1 MEVGPAETSPQ
12 HVDDSVPLAFLL
24 GKKFNYYMDP
34 HLHTATLEER
44 PRTPT
49 DFHDMSKRQRE
60 LRAKMVLDPL
70 SHNDEM
76 LSGEVFQSIP
86 ARRAWKK
93 ERIKTAIATSNA
105 TDNQPRAFLAVAA
118 RPVPTI
124 HDKANAVKQEAQ
136 NARLKQQWRMIH
148 DQRIQSI
155 AMEQREY
162 AQHLLSMMEHPR
174 QANNTAKSAMSQKRE
189 ELERVKKHQEAELAL
204 VKEEKE
210 RALAEL
216 RRDIEY
222 RNQTAKMKKT
232 VVTKK
237 QLPMEKAKLYKL
249 DENGATLEDQFDST
263 DAKIRDEKPEQ
274 ECPWWGFPYSS

>member
-1 MEVGPAETSPQ
+1 ME

-34 HLHTATLEER
+34 HLHTATLVEKNWPVEGFDAEER

-76 LSGEVFQSIP
+76 LSGE
-86 ARRAWKK
+86 RAWKK

-148 DQRIQSI
+148 AQRIQSI

-222 RNQTAKMKKT
+222 RNQTAKMKK
-232 VVTKK
+232 VCCVTN
-237 QLPMEKAKLYKL
+237 
-249 DENGATLEDQFDST
+249 DRG
-263 DAKIRDEKPEQ
+263 
-274 ECPWWGFPYSS
+274 